1 MSVMSDSELTESMA
15 EMLYHRSVAGHGRD
29 EAPPWLA
36 CPDEIRGHWRDI
48 SRAALNMVRIADDA
62 GG

>member
-1 MSVMSDSELTESMA
+1 MSVMSESTLIESMA
-15 EMLYHRSVAGHGRD
+15 EMLYDRSVSGHGRD

-36 CPDEIRGHWRDI
+36 CPDEIRAHWRDI
-48 SRAALNMVRIADDA
+48 SRAALNMVRVVDGA

>member
-1 MSVMSDSELTESMA
+1 MSVVSEGELMEAMA
-15 EMLYHRSVAGHGRD
+15 EMLYHRSVAGSSRD

-36 CPDEIRGHWRDI
+36 CPDEIRNHWRDI
-48 SRAALNMVRIADDA
+48 SRAALNMVRMADEA

>member
-1 MSVMSDSELTESMA
+1 MSVMSESDLVESMA
-15 EMLYHRSVAGHGRD
+15 EMLYDRSVAGYGRD

-48 SRAALNMVRIADDA
+48 SRAALTMVRVADGA
-62 GG
+62 G